1 MSQANKLLT
10 LLSDGNPHR
19 TDEILRVVYGNEH
32 LGLARPGARIDDL
45 KKRGHTIRG
54 WHDTKQRTL
63 YWYQLI
69 PPPKW
74 PKYSVT
80 TEKQSVLP
88 ELAKL
93 F

>member
-1 MSQANKLLT
+1 MSQADKLLA
-10 LLSDGNPHR
+10 LLSDEKPHR

-32 LGLARPGARIDDL
+32 LGLARPPARVDDL
-45 KKRGHTIRG
+45 KKRGHSIRG

-69 PPPKW
+69 PPSKPDW
-74 PKYSVT
+74 LKYHA
-80 TEKQSVLP
+80 TEKQP